1 MSAIRPAQPLA
12 EIDEEQVAAFLREN
26 PGFFNRQPAV
36 LADLELPHESG
47 TAVSLVERQLGVLR
61 ERNQELRSRLVKL
74 VDNARDNDRLFE
86 LTRRLVL
93 DLLLADSL
101 SAAVDSLDSSLK
113 KDFKTDF
120 NSLYLFGAQERT
132 TGNYRCVTPATAR
145 ESVGNL
151 MDARQ
156 VICGILRKEENEFL
170 FGDNA
175 EQIKSAAVVPI
186 RNTTNIGLLAVGS
199 RDSQHYKSGMGTL
212 FLSYIGEVLAHA
224 LPRYL

>member
-1 MSAIRPAQPLA
+1 MSAIRPAQQLA
-12 EIDEEQVAAFLREN
+12 EVDEEQVAAFLREN
-26 PGFFNRQPAV
+26 PDFFDRQPAV

-47 TAVSLVERQLGVLR
+47 AAVSLVERQLTVLR
-61 ERNQELRSRLVKL
+61 ERNQELRSRLGTL
-74 VDNARDNDRLFE
+74 VNNARDNDRLFE

-101 SAAVDSLDSSLK
+101 SAAVSSLDKSLN

-120 NSLYLFGAQERT
+120 NSLYLFGTEERVAS
-132 TGNYRCVTPATAR
+132 NYRCVTPATAR

-156 VICGILRKEENEFL
+156 VICGTLRKEENAFL
-170 FGDNA
+170 FTDNA
-175 EQIKSAAVVPI
+175 EHIKSAAVVPI
-186 RNTTNIGLLAVGS
+186 GSTTSIGLLAVGS
-199 RDSQHYKSGMGTL
+199 RDPQHYKSGMGTL

-224 LPRYL
+224 LPRHL

>member
-1 MSAIRPAQPLA
+1 MSAIRPAQQIA

-26 PGFFNRQPAV
+26 PDFFDRQPAV

-47 TAVSLVERQLGVLR
+47 SAVSLVERQLTVLR
-61 ERNQELRSRLVKL
+61 ERNQGLRSRLGKL

-101 SAAVDSLDSSLK
+101 STAVSALDASLK

-120 NSLYLFGAQERT
+120 NSLYLFGTLESTAS
-132 TGNYRCVTPATAR
+132 NYRCVTPAKAR

-156 VICGILRKEENEFL
+156 VICGTLRQEENEFL
-170 FGDNA
+170 FADNA
-175 EQIKSAAVVPI
+175 EHIKSAAVVPI

-199 RDSQHYKSGMGTL
+199 RDPQHYKSGMGTL